1 MSDYLLEVKNL
12 SMHYDT
18 LDGNVDA
25 VKDISFS
32 VKNGESF
39 GLVGESGCGKTSV
52 AMTLLQL
59 QPDNSVITEGSIK
72 LDGKEL
78 IGLSENEL
86 RKVRW
91 DSISIVF
98 QGAMNAWNPVIKIGE
113 QIREAMREHSPEN
126 SKQENIDK
134 INQLFSMVGLDETIS
149 DRFPHE
155 LSGGMKQRAVIAL
168 ALSCDPKIII
178 ADEPTT
184 ALDVVIQD
192 QILNEIKKVQDLL
205 GLSLIYISHDIAV
218 IAEMTDKIAVMYA
231 GSIVEIGPTKSVFES
246 PKHAYT
252 KALLDSTPSIQGEK
266 KKLASLDG
274 EPPSLINEIKG
285 KVDLI
290 ILLVNTDR
298 SSQSSLAKNFPKADF
313 IFTSG
318 STHRTSAS
326 MPQKPEGP
334 YVYSNGK
341 QGKYLTVV
349 DLDINNSTDTI
360 SDDSAQEQKIKQL
373 NNRLKRL
380 QKKDPTKALD
390 DIYAGQDNILSL
402 IKRYRNDL
410 STAETILQ
418 KAKNKMRFTSFALNK
433 KIKDDPEI
441 LAMVDDALDKC
452 VKLDKSKKSES
463 KDSHHNHNHSKKYGK
478 KNN

>member
-1 MSDYLLEVKNL
+1 MSQKLLEVTNL

-25 VKDISFS
+25 VKNVSFTVNS
-32 VKNGESF
+32 GESF

-72 LDGKEL
+72 LEGKEL
-78 IGLSENEL
+78 IGLSENDL

-113 QIREAMREHSPEN
+113 QIREAMREHYPQN

-134 INQLFSMVGLDETIS
+134 INELFKMVGLDESIS
-149 DRFPHE
+149 ERFPHE

-231 GSIVEIGPTKSVFES
+231 GSIVEMGPTKNVFTS
-246 PKHAYT
+246 PKHSYT
-252 KALLDSTPSIQGEK
+252 RALLDSTPSIKGEK
-266 KKLASLDG
+266 KKLRSLDG
-274 EPPSLINEIKG
+274 EPPSLIDKIEGCSFAPRCPDREISCNPTEHMSLIEIEPDHY
-285 KVDLI
+285 VD
-290 ILLVNTDR
+290 VC
-298 SSQSSLAKNFPKADF
+298 S
-313 IFTSG
+313 
-318 STHRTSAS
+318 
-326 MPQKPEGP
+326 
-334 YVYSNGK
+334 
-341 QGKYLTVV
+341 QGK
-349 DLDINNSTDTI
+349 
-360 SDDSAQEQKIKQL
+360 K
-373 NNRLKRL
+373 
-380 QKKDPTKALD
+380 
-390 DIYAGQDNILSL
+390 
-402 IKRYRNDL
+402 
-410 STAETILQ
+410 
-418 KAKNKMRFTSFALNK
+418 
-433 KIKDDPEI
+433 
-441 LAMVDDALDKC
+441 
-452 VKLDKSKKSES
+452 
-463 KDSHHNHNHSKKYGK
+463 
-478 KNN
+478 

>member
-1 MSDYLLEVKNL
+1 MTDLLLEVKNL

-32 VKNGESF
+32 VKSGESF

-78 IGLSENEL
+78 IGLSENDL

-113 QIREAMREHSPEN
+113 QIREAMREHYPEN
-126 SKQENIDK
+126 SKQENIEK
-134 INQLFSMVGLDETIS
+134 IDELFKMVGLDGSIS
-149 DRFPHE
+149 ERFPHE

-231 GSIVEIGPTKSVFES
+231 GSIVEMGPTKDIFEN
-246 PKHAYT
+246 PVHAYT
-252 KALLDSTPSIQGEK
+252 RALLDSTPSIRGER
-266 KKLASLDG
+266 KKLKSLDG
-274 EPPSLINEIKG
+274 EPPSLIDKIDGCSFAPRCPDRETKCNPTEHMRLVEIAPDHF
-285 KVDLI
+285 VDI
-290 ILLVNTDR
+290 C
-298 SSQSSLAKNFPKADF
+298 SQ
-313 IFTSG
+313 
-318 STHRTSAS
+318 
-326 MPQKPEGP
+326 
-334 YVYSNGK
+334 GK
-341 QGKYLTVV
+341 Q
-349 DLDINNSTDTI
+349 
-360 SDDSAQEQKIKQL
+360 
-373 NNRLKRL
+373 
-380 QKKDPTKALD
+380 
-390 DIYAGQDNILSL
+390 
-402 IKRYRNDL
+402 
-410 STAETILQ
+410 
-418 KAKNKMRFTSFALNK
+418 
-433 KIKDDPEI
+433 
-441 LAMVDDALDKC
+441 
-452 VKLDKSKKSES
+452 
-463 KDSHHNHNHSKKYGK
+463 
-478 KNN
+478 

>member
-1 MSDYLLEVKNL
+1 MSDLLEVKNL

-32 VKNGESF
+32 VKSGESF
-39 GLVGESGCGKTSV
+39 SLVGESGCGKTSV

-78 IGLSENEL
+78 IGLSENDL

-113 QIREAMREHSPEN
+113 QIREAMREHYPEK
-126 SKQENIDK
+126 SKQENIEK
-134 INQLFSMVGLDETIS
+134 IDELFKMVGLDGSIS
-149 DRFPHE
+149 ERFPHE

-231 GSIVEIGPTKSVFES
+231 GSIVEMGPTKDIFEN
-246 PKHAYT
+246 PVHAYT
-252 KALLDSTPSIQGEK
+252 RALLDSTPSIRGEK
-266 KKLASLDG
+266 KKLKSLDG
-274 EPPSLINEIKG
+274 EPPSLINKIDGCSFAPRCPDRETKCNPTEHMRLVEIAPDHF
-285 KVDLI
+285 VDI
-290 ILLVNTDR
+290 C
-298 SSQSSLAKNFPKADF
+298 SQ
-313 IFTSG
+313 
-318 STHRTSAS
+318 
-326 MPQKPEGP
+326 
-334 YVYSNGK
+334 GK
-341 QGKYLTVV
+341 Q
-349 DLDINNSTDTI
+349 
-360 SDDSAQEQKIKQL
+360 
-373 NNRLKRL
+373 
-380 QKKDPTKALD
+380 
-390 DIYAGQDNILSL
+390 
-402 IKRYRNDL
+402 
-410 STAETILQ
+410 
-418 KAKNKMRFTSFALNK
+418 
-433 KIKDDPEI
+433 
-441 LAMVDDALDKC
+441 
-452 VKLDKSKKSES
+452 
-463 KDSHHNHNHSKKYGK
+463 
-478 KNN
+478 

>member
-1 MSDYLLEVKNL
+1 MSEILLEVKNL

-18 LDGNVDA
+18 LEGDVEA
-25 VKDISFS
+25 VKNVSFNVNS
-32 VKNGESF
+32 GESF

-59 QPDNSVITEGSIK
+59 QPENSIITEGSIK

-78 IGLSENEL
+78 VGLSENDL

-113 QIREAMREHSPEN
+113 QIREAMREHYPQN
-126 SKQENIDK
+126 SKQENINK
-134 INQLFSMVGLDETIS
+134 INELFRMVGLDESIS
-149 DRFPHE
+149 ERYPHE

-246 PKHAYT
+246 PKHSYT
-252 KALLDSTPSIQGEK
+252 RALLDSTPSIRGEK
-266 KKLASLDG
+266 KKLRSLDG
-274 EPPSLINEIKG
+274 EPPSLISEIQG
-285 KVDLI
+285 CSFSPRCPTPSSGCQNQTVEMGLI
-290 ILLVNTDR
+290 QIGD
-298 SSQSSLAKNFPKADF
+298 D
-313 IFTSG
+313 
-318 STHRTSAS
+318 H
-326 MPQKPEGP
+326 
-334 YVYSNGK
+334 YV
-341 QGKYLTVV
+341 
-349 DLDINNSTDTI
+349 
-360 SDDSAQEQKIKQL
+360 
-373 NNRLKRL
+373 
-380 QKKDPTKALD
+380 
-390 DIYAGQDNILSL
+390 
-402 IKRYRNDL
+402 
-410 STAETILQ
+410 
-418 KAKNKMRFTSFALNK
+418 
-433 KIKDDPEI
+433 
-441 LAMVDDALDKC
+441 DKC
-452 VKLDKSKKSES
+452 CSECV
-463 KDSHHNHNHSKKYGK
+463 
-478 KNN
+478 

>member
-1 MSDYLLEVKNL
+1 MSQELLEVKNL

-25 VKDISFS
+25 VKNVSFTVNS
-32 VKNGESF
+32 GESF

-78 IGLSENEL
+78 IGLSENDL

-113 QIREAMREHSPEN
+113 QIREAMREHYPQN
-126 SKQENIDK
+126 SKQENINK
-134 INQLFSMVGLDETIS
+134 INELFKMVGLDESIS
-149 DRFPHE
+149 ERFPHE

-231 GSIVEIGPTKSVFES
+231 GSIVEMGPTKNVFTS
-246 PKHAYT
+246 PKHSYT
-252 KALLDSTPSIQGEK
+252 RALLDSTPSIKGEK
-266 KKLASLDG
+266 KKLRSLDG
-274 EPPSLINEIKG
+274 EPPSLIDKIEGCSFAPRCPDREISCNPTEHMSLIEIEPDHY
-285 KVDLI
+285 VD
-290 ILLVNTDR
+290 VC
-298 SSQSSLAKNFPKADF
+298 S
-313 IFTSG
+313 
-318 STHRTSAS
+318 
-326 MPQKPEGP
+326 
-334 YVYSNGK
+334 
-341 QGKYLTVV
+341 QGK
-349 DLDINNSTDTI
+349 
-360 SDDSAQEQKIKQL
+360 
-373 NNRLKRL
+373 
-380 QKKDPTKALD
+380 
-390 DIYAGQDNILSL
+390 
-402 IKRYRNDL
+402 
-410 STAETILQ
+410 
-418 KAKNKMRFTSFALNK
+418 M
-433 KIKDDPEI
+433 
-441 LAMVDDALDKC
+441 
-452 VKLDKSKKSES
+452 
-463 KDSHHNHNHSKKYGK
+463 
-478 KNN
+478 

>member
-1 MSDYLLEVKNL
+1 MSQKLLEVTNL

-25 VKDISFS
+25 VKNVSFTVNS
-32 VKNGESF
+32 GESF

-72 LDGKEL
+72 LEGKEL
-78 IGLSENEL
+78 IGLSENDL

-113 QIREAMREHSPEN
+113 QIREAMREHYPQN
-126 SKQENIDK
+126 SKQENIKK
-134 INQLFSMVGLDETIS
+134 INELFKMVGLDESIS
-149 DRFPHE
+149 ERFPHE

-231 GSIVEIGPTKSVFES
+231 GSIVEMGPTKNVFSS
-246 PKHAYT
+246 PKHSYT
-252 KALLDSTPSIQGEK
+252 RALLDSTPSIKGEK
-266 KKLASLDG
+266 KKLRSLDG
-274 EPPSLINEIKG
+274 EPPSLIDKIDGCSFAPRCPDREISCNPTEHMNLIEIEPEHF
-285 KVDLI
+285 VDI
-290 ILLVNTDR
+290 C
-298 SSQSSLAKNFPKADF
+298 S
-313 IFTSG
+313 
-318 STHRTSAS
+318 
-326 MPQKPEGP
+326 
-334 YVYSNGK
+334 
-341 QGKYLTVV
+341 QGK
-349 DLDINNSTDTI
+349 
-360 SDDSAQEQKIKQL
+360 
-373 NNRLKRL
+373 
-380 QKKDPTKALD
+380 
-390 DIYAGQDNILSL
+390 
-402 IKRYRNDL
+402 
-410 STAETILQ
+410 
-418 KAKNKMRFTSFALNK
+418 M
-433 KIKDDPEI
+433 
-441 LAMVDDALDKC
+441 
-452 VKLDKSKKSES
+452 
-463 KDSHHNHNHSKKYGK
+463 
-478 KNN
+478 